1 MPTIHLSEHA
11 IAAMNEV
18 IAHVWKKEA
27 IEITRSQ
34 AVLKLHVAWKGA
46 KQ

>member
-1 MPTIHLSEHA
+1 MPTIYLSEHA
-11 IAAMNEV
+11 IAALNEV
-18 IAHVWKKEA
+18 IARIGKKEG
-27 IEITRSQ
+27 IEITASQ

>member
-1 MPTIHLSEHA
+1 MPTIYLSEHA

-18 IAHVWKKEA
+18 IAHVWKKEG
-27 IEITRSQ
+27 IEITTSQ
-34 AVLKLHVAWKGA
+34 AILKLHAAWKGA